1 MWVFFAG
8 ERGQLV
14 LAGDP
19 KQLGPVIRAPV
30 AVRHGLATSLLER
43 LMATNPVYAKPYN
56 NACITKL
63 LKNFRYYNQTTELSR
78 VCTKSFKIDLIIAGF
93 SSASQKNP

>member
-1 MWVFFAG
+1 M
-8 ERGQLV
+8 

-43 LMATNPVYAKPYN
+43 LMTTNPVYAKPYN
-56 NACITKL
+56 KACITKL
-63 LKNFRYYNQTTELSR
+63 LKNFRYNQATKLSR
-78 VCTKSFKIDLIIAGF
+78 ICKNSFKIGF
-93 SSASQKNP
+93 SWASQKQVSRM